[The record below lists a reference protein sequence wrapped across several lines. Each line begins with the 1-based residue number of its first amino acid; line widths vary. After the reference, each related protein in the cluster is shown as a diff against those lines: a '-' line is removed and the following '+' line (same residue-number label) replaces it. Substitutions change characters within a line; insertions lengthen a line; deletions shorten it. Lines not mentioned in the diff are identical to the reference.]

1 MAAPFSMR
9 SFTGY
14 IFTSFYNVIFWL
26 LSHFVCLVY
35 ISLPNTFE
43 LKERVAL
50 IA

>member
-26 LSHFVCLVY
+26 LSHFVLLVC
-35 ISLPNTFE
+35 ISLLNAFE
-43 LKERVAL
+43 LKKYVVL